1 VAQGTGPAG
10 HVDDPVTAP
19 SPAPART
26 DAVPEPPPWG
36 MGEVAVAALATLIVS
51 AVLGSLVLSVAG
63 AEDSD
68 DASLVVIA
76 LVQTTLWVGMIGSVA
91 VVLRR
96 RGASLRDLG
105 LRARWI
111 DVPIGAVA
119 GVLGQVVL
127 VPLISWPWA
136 ALLGKSSDEL
146 EEPAC
151 KLAEK
156 ADGSSLGIVLLF
168 LITVIGAPIVEE
180 LFFRGFVQR
189 AAVAA
194 FTRNLPLDDAEAAR
208 AARLVGAV
216 FGLLLTAVL
225 FGLIHFQ
232 VLQAPALV
240 AFGLVLGVLAHRSG
254 RLGSSIIAHMAFN
267 ATTVVTLVVLS
278 SSVDDRCGDVLGAL
292 SGLGGLGG

>member
-1 VAQGTGPAG
+1 MAQGTRPAG
-10 HVDDPVTAP
+10 HVDHPVTAP
-19 SPAPART
+19 SPAPARP

-36 MGEVAVAALATLIVS
+36 MGEVAVAALVTLIVG
-51 AVLGSLVLSVAG
+51 AVLGSVILSVAG
-63 AEDSD
+63 AEDTD
-68 DASLVVIA
+68 AASLVVLA
-76 LVQTTLWVGMIGSVA
+76 LVQTTLWVGMIGAVA

-105 LRARWI
+105 LRVRWI
-111 DVPIGAVA
+111 DVPVGAAA
-119 GVLGQVVL
+119 GVLGQLVL
-127 VPLISWPWA
+127 VPLVSWPWA
-136 ALLGKSSDEL
+136 ALLGTSSDEL

-151 KLAEK
+151 RLAEK

-194 FTRNLPLDDAEAAR
+194 FTRNLPLDDNEAAR
-208 AARLVGAV
+208 LARRVGVASGLV
-216 FGLLLTAVL
+216 LTAAL
-225 FGLIHFQ
+225 FGLTHFQ
-232 VLQAPALV
+232 VLQAPALI
-240 AFGLVLGVLAHRSG
+240 AFGLVLGILAHRSG

-278 SSVDDRCGDVLGAL
+278 SSVDEQCGDVLGVL
-292 SGLGGLGG
+292 TRLGGLGG